1 MRIKRLFELVFW
13 LVFGL
18 GILIIL
24 EILHCLRMIKV
35 DDEYGF

>member
-1 MRIKRLFELVFW
+1 MSIKRPFELLFW
-13 LVFGL
+13 FVFGL

-24 EILHCLRMIKV
+24 EILHCLKIIKV